1 MKGNNKWNLKTTPLI
16 VNNEFPEG
24 TTAVW
29 YCAFFLLTQV
39 LICRNYKGDV
49 DMAEIDHFLP
59 LLMQHEEEGLLCPVL
74 SHGSVH
80 FMWIKHT
87 NLYCILF

>member
-1 MKGNNKWNLKTTPLI
+1 MNFQMEQQLFGI
-16 VNNEFPEG
+16 VF
-24 TTAVW
+24 
-29 YCAFFLLTQV
+29 FSFLLIQV

-87 NLYCILF
+87 NLYCILFRDTRVMIL